1 MKEEKRILVTDIEWD
16 SDDENNLPNEV
27 VLEDP
32 TGELSKDVDGYSD
45 EIADALSD
53 EYEWLVKGFHA
64 EVLKDEKEDL

>member
-53 EYEWLVKGFHA
+53 EYEWLVKGFKA
-64 EVLKDEKEDL
+64 QVVE